1 MIKVGVG
8 REVEKMG
15 SQVPHVRS
23 NGREFKFRTTQQQA
37 KQTGN
42 SKNLRY
48 LSLEGPG
55 QIGQL

>member
-8 REVEKMG
+8 GEVEKMG
-15 SQVPHVRS
+15 SQVPCIHS

-37 KQTGN
+37 KQTSN

-55 QIGQL
+55 QVGQI